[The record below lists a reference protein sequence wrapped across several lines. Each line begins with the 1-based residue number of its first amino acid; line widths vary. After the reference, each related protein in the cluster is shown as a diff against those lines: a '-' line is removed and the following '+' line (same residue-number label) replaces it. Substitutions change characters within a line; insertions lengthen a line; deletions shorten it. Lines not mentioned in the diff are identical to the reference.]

1 MGVLAGRKASRDHQA
16 WGDAGKLR
24 LGGRWQDAIHHGN
37 YRRLPH
43 QACRSGRKAAFSITR
58 TDEEF
63 MKRRTYLKTMLA
75 AGAGVVAATAQ
86 TKARNPI
93 VLYVDMAVDPAKDK
107 EMVNN
112 YHTIFRPAAA
122 KYPGYVDLKIVKLR
136 SALQG
141 SAPTGM
147 NYRFQ
152 LTYESEEA
160 RQKWINSDIHGK
172 VWPTIENTL
181 TDKRNYTVLLCDAI

>member
-1 MGVLAGRKASRDHQA
+1 
-16 WGDAGKLR
+16 
-24 LGGRWQDAIHHGN
+24 
-37 YRRLPH
+37 
-43 QACRSGRKAAFSITR
+43 
-58 TDEEF
+58 

-75 AGAGVVAATAQ
+75 VGANLGAASAQ
-86 TKARNPI
+86 TKTRNPI
-93 VLYVDMAVDPAKDK
+93 VLYVDLAVDPAKEK

-141 SAPTGM
+141 SAPAGM

-160 RQKWINSDIHGK
+160 RQKWINSDIHSK

-181 TDKRNYTVLLCDAI
+181 TDKKNYTVLLCDAI

>member
-1 MGVLAGRKASRDHQA
+1 
-16 WGDAGKLR
+16 
-24 LGGRWQDAIHHGN
+24 
-37 YRRLPH
+37 
-43 QACRSGRKAAFSITR
+43 
-58 TDEEF
+58 

-75 AGAGVVAATAQ
+75 AGAGLGTAAAQ

-93 VLYVDMAVDPAKDK
+93 VLYVDLAVDPAKEK

-112 YHTIFRPAAA
+112 YHKIFRPAAV

-136 SALQG
+136 STLQG
-141 SAPTGM
+141 SAPAGM

-160 RQKWINSDIHGK
+160 RQKWINSDIHSK

-181 TDKRNYTVLLCDAI
+181 TDKKNYTVLLCDAI

>member
-1 MGVLAGRKASRDHQA
+1 MTGA
-16 WGDAGKLR
+16 
-24 LGGRWQDAIHHGN
+24 
-37 YRRLPH
+37 
-43 QACRSGRKAAFSITR
+43 
-58 TDEEF
+58 DEEF
-63 MKRRTYLKTMLA
+63 MKRRSYLKTMLA
-75 AGAGVVAATAQ
+75 AGAGLRAATAQ
-86 TKARNPI
+86 TKTRNPI
-93 VLYVDMAVDPAKDK
+93 VLYVDMAVDLAKEK

-141 SAPTGM
+141 SAPAGM

-160 RQKWINSDIHGK
+160 RQKWVNSDIHKK
-172 VWPTIENTL
+172 VWPTIESTL
-181 TDKRNYTVLLCDAI
+181 TDKKNYTVLLCDAI

>member
-1 MGVLAGRKASRDHQA
+1 
-16 WGDAGKLR
+16 
-24 LGGRWQDAIHHGN
+24 
-37 YRRLPH
+37 
-43 QACRSGRKAAFSITR
+43 
-58 TDEEF
+58 

-75 AGAGVVAATAQ
+75 VGANLGVASAQ
-86 TKARNPI
+86 TKTRNPI
-93 VLYVDMAVDPAKDK
+93 VLYVDLAVDPAKEK

-141 SAPTGM
+141 SAPAGM

-160 RQKWINSDIHGK
+160 RQKWINSDIHSK

-181 TDKRNYTVLLCDAI
+181 TDKKNYTVLLCDAI